1 MTEFVKSYGGGVKAV
16 GDYVLRGRGIVYGGK
31 DLTGDRFTKDTD
43 LGTTRS
49 PIGMPV
55 FYDHAMSSIRGQ
67 IGTVKAWTP
76 TDDGIDV
83 EIELDK
89 RLSYIDDVMK
99 LVRMGALG
107 LSTGSMSHLVVRKGG
122 ELKRWTVGEI
132 SLTPTPAEPRT
143 LTEVKATQD
152 DAVRNATATLSP
164 SDNTQSLNQNKGTTV
179 ENLYKTVKDA
189 VVDGVV
195 DALKSV
201 AGEPV
206 AGGTYSPSSTS
217 TPTVKSIA
225 LDNDTDPFASRDYE
239 RAYKAYVRGA
249 ADDSALNVL
258 SNAKSHAFKT
268 LSEGTNNDGGFTVPT
283 TINREIIARR
293 DDMSLLGAF
302 AFTRITTESWKHIMP
317 AQSTKATAGI
327 VTEGTTATASEPNFA
342 NSKTIQ
348 LYKDTLEFAVTDE
361 LLADSSSNLEQFMQ
375 VEIAR
380 AMAVSSNSYI
390 ILGTGSGQPYGLN
403 ARVTNSVALSAS
415 AITNAQVISV
425 STAVNGSYLQ
435 NGQTGWIMKN
445 ATWGA
450 LRTLDL
456 TNYNRITAIEA
467 GIRYAEGWRVAL
479 SESVAAIGTGNK
491 SLWFGNFNYYAFCER
506 TSGVQI
512 DRWRD
517 VRKGL
522 TYIVASWRYGGDV
535 TQPEAF
541 AVGTHA

>member
-143 LTEVKATQD
+143 LTEVKATQNN
-152 DAVRNATATLSP
+152 AVRNATATLSP
-164 SDNTQSLNQNKGTTV
+164 SDNTQSSNKGTTTMSLKDEIKQALV
-179 ENLYKTVKDA
+179 EI
-189 VVDGVV
+189 
-195 DALKSV
+195 

-206 AGGTYSPSSTS
+206 AGGTLAAP

-268 LSEGTNNDGGFTVPT
+268 LNEGTNNDGGFTVPT

-327 VTEGTTATASEPNFA
+327 VSEGTTATASEPNFA

>member
-1 MTEFVKSYGGGVKAV
+1 MKSPTHAIKAV
-16 GDYVLRGRGIVYGGK
+16 APFTLSGRGVVYGGE
-31 DLTGDRFTKDTD
+31 DLTGDRFSKDTD
-43 LGTTRS
+43 FGATRS
-49 PIGMPV
+49 FVGMPV
-55 FYDHAMSSIRGQ
+55 YYDHALGGIKSQ
-67 IGTVKAWTP
+67 IGTVKVWTP
-76 TDDGIDV
+76 NDQGIDV
-83 EIELDK
+83 QIELDRRHK
-89 RLSYIDDVMK
+89 YAADVMK
-99 LVRMGALG
+99 LAESGALG
-107 LSTGSMSHLVVRKGG
+107 LSTGALPHLVERVGG
-122 ELKRWTVGEI
+122 EIKRWVVGEI

-143 LTEVKATQD
+143 NTEVTTKGNPVRTA
-152 DAVRNATATLSP
+152 AVSTGHSDIDTAVHTEETEETM
-164 SDNTQSLNQNKGTTV
+164 DNI
-179 ENLYKTVKDA
+179 KDA
-189 VVDGVV
+189 VK
-195 DALKSV
+195 AAISEL

-206 AGGTYSPSSTS
+206 AGGTFHAPSIKATVPVIVAAESPY
-217 TPTVKSIA
+217 
-225 LDNDTDPFASRDYE
+225 ASNEYHG
-239 RAYKAYVRGA
+239 AYKSFMRGNNDA
-249 ADDSALNVL
+249 SVMDTLT
-258 SNAKSHAFKT
+258 NAKSAAAGFYKT
-268 LSEGTNNDGGFTVPT
+268 LTEATNNDGGFTVPT

-293 DDMSLLGAF
+293 DEQSFLGQIG
-302 AFTRITTESWKHIMP
+302 FTRVTTESWKHIMP

-348 LYKDTLEFAVTDE
+348 LYKDTLEFAASDE
-361 LLADSSSNLEQFMQ
+361 LLADTSSNLEQFMQ

-380 AMAVSSNSYI
+380 AMAVSANSYI
-390 ILGTGSGQPYGLN
+390 ILGTGSSQPYGLN

-415 AITNAQVISV
+415 AITNAQVIAV
-425 STAVNGSYLQ
+425 STAVNGNYLQ
-435 NGQTGWIMKN
+435 SGQTGWIMRN

-456 TNYNRITAIEA
+456 TNYNRITSIES
-467 GIRYAEGWRVAL
+467 GIRYVEGWGTAL

>member
-122 ELKRWTVGEI
+122 ELKRWMVGEI

-152 DAVRNATATLSP
+152 DAVRNATAPLSP
-164 SDNTQSLNQNKGTTV
+164 SDNTQLASSTKGTTTMSLKEEIKQALV
-179 ENLYKTVKDA
+179 EI
-189 VVDGVV
+189 
-195 DALKSV
+195 

-217 TPTVKSIA
+217 TPTFKSVA

-239 RAYKAYVRGA
+239 RAYKAYVRGN
-249 ADDSALNVL
+249 ADNSAIEVL
-258 SNAKSHAFKT
+258 SNAKSHATKT
-268 LSEGTNNDGGFTVPT
+268 LSEGVNNDGGYTVPT
-283 TINREIIARR
+283 TINREIVAKR
-293 DDMSLLGAF
+293 DDMSLLGQF
-302 AFTRITTESWKHIMP
+302 AFTRVTTESWKHIMP

-327 VTEGTTATASEPNFA
+327 VAEGVTATASEPNLA
-342 NSKTIQ
+342 NSRTIQ

-380 AMAVSSNSYI
+380 AMAVSANSYI
-390 ILGTGSGQPYGLN
+390 VLGTGSSQPYGLVT
-403 ARVTNSVALSAS
+403 RVTNTVNLGAS
-415 AITNAQVISV
+415 AITNAQVIAV
-425 STAVNGSYLQ
+425 STAVNGNYLQ
-435 NGQTGWIMKN
+435 NGQTGWIMRN
-445 ATWGA
+445 STWGA
-450 LRTLDL
+450 MRTLDL

-479 SESVAAIGTGNK
+479 SESASAIGATGVK
-491 SLWFGNFNYYAFCER
+491 PLYFGNFNYYAFCER

-517 VRKGL
+517 VRKGI

-541 AVGTHA
+541 AIGVNT

>member
-164 SDNTQSLNQNKGTTV
+164 SDKTQSSNKGTTTMSLKDEIKQALV
-179 ENLYKTVKDA
+179 EI
-189 VVDGVV
+189 
-195 DALKSV
+195 

-206 AGGTYSPSSTS
+206 AGGTLAAPA
-217 TPTVKSIA
+217 PTVKSIA

-268 LSEGTNNDGGFTVPT
+268 LNEGTNNDGGFTVPT

>member
-1 MTEFVKSYGGGVKAV
+1 MS
-16 GDYVLRGRGIVYGGK
+16 LK
-31 DLTGDRFTKDTD
+31 DEIKQAL
-43 LGTTRS
+43 
-49 PIGMPV
+49 
-55 FYDHAMSSIRGQ
+55 
-67 IGTVKAWTP
+67 
-76 TDDGIDV
+76 V
-83 EIELDK
+83 EI
-89 RLSYIDDVMK
+89 
-99 LVRMGALG
+99 
-107 LSTGSMSHLVVRKGG
+107 
-122 ELKRWTVGEI
+122 
-132 SLTPTPAEPRT
+132 
-143 LTEVKATQD
+143 
-152 DAVRNATATLSP
+152 
-164 SDNTQSLNQNKGTTV
+164 
-179 ENLYKTVKDA
+179 
-189 VVDGVV
+189 
-195 DALKSV
+195 

-206 AGGTYSPSSTS
+206 AGGTLAAPA
-217 TPTVKSIA
+217 PTVKSIA

-268 LSEGTNNDGGFTVPT
+268 LNEGTNNDGGFTVPT

-302 AFTRITTESWKHIMP
+302 AFTRVTTESWKHIMP

-450 LRTLDL
+450 MRTLDL

-479 SESVAAIGTGNK
+479 SESVAAIGTTNK

>member
-1 MTEFVKSYGGGVKAV
+1 MNDFVKSYGSGVKAV
-16 GDYVLRGRGIVYGGK
+16 GDYVVRGRGIVYGGK
-31 DLTGDRFTKDTD
+31 DLTGDIFTKSTD
-43 LGTTRS
+43 LGDTRS
-49 PIGMPV
+49 FVGTPV
-55 FYDHAMSSIRGQ
+55 YYDHGLGSIRGQ

-76 TDDGIDV
+76 VGDGIDV
-83 EIELDK
+83 QIELDK
-89 RLSYIDDVMK
+89 RLDYIDDVMK
-99 LVRMGALG
+99 LVKSGALG
-107 LSTGSMSHLVVRKGG
+107 LSTGALSHLVVRQAG
-122 ELKRWTVGEI
+122 ELKRWVVGEI

-152 DAVRNATATLSP
+152 GTVRTATATLSP
-164 SDNTQSLNQNKGTTV
+164 SDTTLTNNTKGTTV
-179 ENLYKTVKDA
+179 ENINQIVKDA
-189 VVDGVV
+189 VV

-206 AGGTYSPSSTS
+206 NGGTIVAPA
-217 TPTVKSIA
+217 PAVKSIA
-225 LDNDTDPFASRDYE
+225 LDNDTDAFASRDYE
-239 RAYKAYVRGA
+239 RAYKSYVRGT
-249 ADDSALNVL
+249 ADNSELNVL

-268 LSEGTNNDGGFTVPT
+268 LNEATNNDGGFTVPT
-283 TINREIIARR
+283 TVNREITARR
-293 DDMSLLGAF
+293 DDMSLLGQF

-317 AQSTKATAGI
+317 AQSTKATPGI
-327 VTEGTTATASEPNFA
+327 VAEGVTATASEPNLA

-348 LYKDTLEFAVTDE
+348 LYKDTLEFAVSDE

-390 ILGTGSGQPYGLN
+390 LLGTGSSQPYGLN

-415 AITNAQVISV
+415 AITNAQVIAV

-435 NGQTGWIMKN
+435 SGQTGWVMRN

-456 TNYNRITAIEA
+456 TNYNRITAIEN
-467 GIRYAEGWRVAL
+467 GVRYVEGWQTAL

-491 SLWFGNFNYYAFCER
+491 SLWFGNFSYYAFCER

>member
-1 MTEFVKSYGGGVKAV
+1 VNDFVKSYGSGVKAV
-16 GDYVLRGRGIVYGGK
+16 GDYVVRGRGIVYGGK
-31 DLTGDRFTKDTD
+31 DLTGDVFTKATD
-43 LGTTRS
+43 LGDTRS
-49 PIGMPV
+49 FVGTPV
-55 FYDHAMSSIRGQ
+55 YYDHGLGSIRGQ
-67 IGTVKAWTP
+67 IGTVKMWTP

-89 RLSYIDDVMK
+89 RLGYIGDVMA
-99 LVRMGALG
+99 LVKSGALG
-107 LSTGSMSHLVVRKGG
+107 LSTGALSHLVVRQAG
-122 ELKRWTVGEI
+122 ELKRWVVGEI

-143 LTEVKATQD
+143 LTEVKATQND
-152 DAVRNATATLSP
+152 TVRTATATLSP
-164 SDNTQSLNQNKGTTV
+164 SDTTSTNNTKGTTV
-179 ENLYKTVKDA
+179 ENINQIVKDA
-189 VVDGVV
+189 VV

-206 AGGTYSPSSTS
+206 NGGTYSPSPAPES
-217 TPTVKSIA
+217 TPATKSVA
-225 LDNDTDPFASRDYE
+225 LDNDTDPFASRDYQ
-239 RAYKAYVRGA
+239 RAYKSYVRGT
-249 ADDSALNVL
+249 ADNSELNVL

-268 LSEGTNNDGGFTVPT
+268 LNEGTNNDGGFTVPT

>member
-1 MTEFVKSYGGGVKAV
+1 VNDFVKSYGSGVKAV
-16 GDYVLRGRGIVYGGK
+16 GDYVVRGRGIVYGGK
-31 DLTGDRFTKDTD
+31 DLTGDVFTKATD
-43 LGTTRS
+43 LGDTRS

-55 FYDHAMSSIRGQ
+55 YYDHGLSSIRGQ

-76 TDDGIDV
+76 SDDGIDV
-83 EIELDK
+83 QIELDK
-89 RLSYIDDVMK
+89 RLDYIDDVMK
-99 LVRMGALG
+99 LVKSGALG
-107 LSTGSMSHLVVRKGG
+107 LSTGALSHLVVRQAG
-122 ELKRWTVGEI
+122 ELKRWVVGEI

-143 LTEVKATQD
+143 LTEVKATQNNT
-152 DAVRNATATLSP
+152 VRTATATLSP
-164 SDNTQSLNQNKGTTV
+164 SDTTSTNNTKGTTV
-179 ENLYKTVKDA
+179 ENINQIVQDA
-189 VVDGVV
+189 VVT
-195 DALKSV
+195 ALKNV

-206 AGGTYSPSSTS
+206 NGGTIVAPA
-217 TPTVKSIA
+217 PAVKSIA
-225 LDNDTDPFASRDYE
+225 MDNDTDAFASRDYE
-239 RAYKAYVRGA
+239 RAYKSYVRGT
-249 ADDSALNVL
+249 ADNSELNVL

-268 LSEGTNNDGGFTVPT
+268 LTEATNNDGGYTVPT
-283 TINREIIARR
+283 TVNREITARR
-293 DDMSLLGAF
+293 DDMSLLGQF

-317 AQSTKATAGI
+317 AQSTKATPGI
-327 VTEGTTATASEPNFA
+327 VAEGVTATASEPNLA

-348 LYKDTLEFAVTDE
+348 LYKDTLEFAVSDE

-390 ILGTGSGQPYGLN
+390 LLGTGSSQPYGLN

-415 AITNAQVISV
+415 AITNAQVIAV

-435 NGQTGWIMKN
+435 SGQTGWVMRN

-456 TNYNRITAIEA
+456 TNYNRITAIEN
-467 GIRYAEGWRVAL
+467 GVRYVEGWQTAL

-491 SLWFGNFNYYAFCER
+491 SLWFGNFSYYAFCER

>member
-143 LTEVKATQD
+143 LTEVKATQS
-152 DAVRNATATLSP
+152 DAVRNATVSLSP
-164 SDNTQSLNQNKGTTV
+164 SDNTQSSNKGTTTMSLKDEIKQALV
-179 ENLYKTVKDA
+179 EI
-189 VVDGVV
+189 
-195 DALKSV
+195 

-206 AGGTYSPSSTS
+206 AGGTLAAPA
-217 TPTVKSIA
+217 PTVKSIA

-268 LSEGTNNDGGFTVPT
+268 LNEGTNNDGGYTVPT

-327 VTEGTTATASEPNFA
+327 VAEGVTATASEPNFA

>member
-1 MTEFVKSYGGGVKAV
+1 MNDFVKSYGSGVKAV
-16 GDYVLRGRGIVYGGK
+16 GDYVVRGRGIVYGGK
-31 DLTGDRFTKDTD
+31 DLTGDIFTKSTD
-43 LGTTRS
+43 LGDTRS
-49 PIGMPV
+49 FVGTPV
-55 FYDHAMSSIRGQ
+55 YYDHGLGSIRGQ

-76 TDDGIDV
+76 VGDGIDV
-83 EIELDK
+83 QIELDK
-89 RLSYIDDVMK
+89 RLDYIDDVMK
-99 LVRMGALG
+99 LVKSGALG
-107 LSTGSMSHLVVRKGG
+107 LSTGALSHLVVRQDG
-122 ELKRWTVGEI
+122 ELKRWVVGEI

-152 DAVRNATATLSP
+152 GTVRNAAATLSP
-164 SDNTQSLNQNKGTTV
+164 SDNTPSSLSLKGTTV
-179 ENLYKTVKDA
+179 ENINQIVQDA
-189 VVDGVV
+189 VVT
-195 DALKSV
+195 ALKNV

-206 AGGTYSPSSTS
+206 NGGTIVAPA
-217 TPTVKSIA
+217 PAVKTIA
-225 LDNDTDPFASRDYE
+225 MDNDTDAFASRDYE
-239 RAYKAYVRGA
+239 RAYKSYIRGT
-249 ADDSALNVL
+249 ADNSELNVL

-268 LSEGTNNDGGFTVPT
+268 LTEATNNDGGFTVPT
-283 TINREIIARR
+283 TVNREIIAKR
-293 DDMSLLGAF
+293 DDMSLLGQF

-317 AQSTKATAGI
+317 AQSTKATPGI
-327 VTEGTTATASEPNFA
+327 VAEGVTATASEPNLA

-348 LYKDTLEFAVTDE
+348 LYKDTLEFAVSDE

-380 AMAVSSNSYI
+380 AMAVSSNGYI
-390 ILGTGSGQPYGLN
+390 LLGTGSSQPYGLN

-425 STAVNGSYLQ
+425 STAVNGNYLQ
-435 NGQTGWIMKN
+435 SGQTGWVMRN

-456 TNYNRITAIEA
+456 TNYNRITAIEN
-467 GIRYAEGWRVAL
+467 GIRYVEGWRTAL

-491 SLWFGNFNYYAFCER
+491 SLWFGNFSYYAFCER

>member
-1 MTEFVKSYGGGVKAV
+1 MTEFVKSSGGGVKAV

-164 SDNTQSLNQNKGTTV
+164 SDNIPPLNQHKGTTTMSLKDEIKQALV
-179 ENLYKTVKDA
+179 EI
-189 VVDGVV
+189 
-195 DALKSV
+195 

-206 AGGTYSPSSTS
+206 AGGTIAVPA
-217 TPTVKSIA
+217 PTVKSVA

-239 RAYKAYVRGA
+239 RAYKSYLRGN
-249 ADDSALNVL
+249 ADNSAIDVL
-258 SNAKSHAFKT
+258 SNAKSHATKT
-268 LSEGTNNDGGFTVPT
+268 LSEGVNNDGGYTVPT
-283 TINREIIARR
+283 TINREIVAKR
-293 DDMSLLGAF
+293 DDMSLLGQF
-302 AFTRITTESWKHIMP
+302 AFTRVTTESWKHIMP

-327 VTEGTTATASEPNFA
+327 VAEGVTATASEPNLA
-342 NSKTIQ
+342 NSRTIQ

-380 AMAVSSNSYI
+380 AMAVSANSYI
-390 ILGTGSGQPYGLN
+390 VLGTGSSQPYGLVT
-403 ARVTNSVALSAS
+403 RVTNTVNLGAS
-415 AITNAQVISV
+415 AITNAQVIAV
-425 STAVNGSYLQ
+425 STAVNGNYLQ
-435 NGQTGWIMKN
+435 NGQTGWIMRN
-445 ATWGA
+445 STWGA
-450 LRTLDL
+450 MRTLDL

-479 SESVAAIGTGNK
+479 SESPAAIGATGVK
-491 SLWFGNFNYYAFCER
+491 PLYFGNFNYYAFCER

-517 VRKGL
+517 VRKGI

-541 AVGTHA
+541 AIGVNT

>member
-1 MTEFVKSYGGGVKAV
+1 MNDFVKSYGSGVKAV
-16 GDYVLRGRGIVYGGK
+16 GDYVVRGRGIVYGGK
-31 DLTGDRFTKDTD
+31 DLTGDIFTKSTD
-43 LGTTRS
+43 LGDTRS
-49 PIGMPV
+49 FVGTPV
-55 FYDHAMSSIRGQ
+55 YYDHGLGSIRGQ

-76 TDDGIDV
+76 VGDGIDV
-83 EIELDK
+83 QIELDK
-89 RLSYIDDVMK
+89 RLDYIDDVMK
-99 LVRMGALG
+99 LVKSGALG
-107 LSTGSMSHLVVRKGG
+107 LSTGALSHLVVRQGG
-122 ELKRWTVGEI
+122 ELKRWVVGEI

-152 DAVRNATATLSP
+152 GTVRIAAATLSP
-164 SDNTQSLNQNKGTTV
+164 SDTTSTNNTKGTTV
-179 ENLYKTVKDA
+179 ENINQIVQDA
-189 VVDGVV
+189 VVA
-195 DALKSV
+195 ALKNV

-206 AGGTYSPSSTS
+206 DGGTIVAPA
-217 TPTVKSIA
+217 PAVKSIA
-225 LDNDTDPFASRDYE
+225 LDNDTDAFASRDYE
-239 RAYKAYVRGA
+239 RAYKSYVRGT
-249 ADDSALNVL
+249 ADNSELNVL

-268 LSEGTNNDGGFTVPT
+268 LTEATNNDGGYTVPT
-283 TINREIIARR
+283 TVNREITAKR
-293 DDMSLLGAF
+293 DDMSLLGQF

-317 AQSTKATAGI
+317 AQSTKATPGI
-327 VTEGTTATASEPNFA
+327 VAEGVTATASEPNLA

-348 LYKDTLEFAVTDE
+348 LYKDTLEFAVSDE

-390 ILGTGSGQPYGLN
+390 LLGTGSSQPYGLN

-415 AITNAQVISV
+415 AITNAQVIAV

-435 NGQTGWIMKN
+435 SGQTGWVMRN

-456 TNYNRITAIEA
+456 TNYNRITAIEN
-467 GIRYAEGWRVAL
+467 GVRYVEGWQTAL

-491 SLWFGNFNYYAFCER
+491 SLWFGNFSYYAFCER